1 MKLIDPGTIRGVTTM
16 TELTRTLFDMN
27 NSGYWCSAASWM
39 AANHP
44 DIAVMNSGSYAVRI

>member
-16 TELTRTLFDMN
+16 TELTKTLFDMN

-39 AANHP
+39 AANQP